1 MKNRLVPVKSW
12 NPVFK
17 RRNNATLKKGHSIQ
31 VNINPMLQKC
41 EHSPVV
47 VKKTQIVFCPGA
59 EPTNPESVCVS
70 LFYVID
76 TGSIRPRARI
86 LGGERVLFIGTQFS
100 ILYTSMYSPA

>member
-1 MKNRLVPVKSW
+1 
-12 NPVFK
+12 
-17 RRNNATLKKGHSIQ
+17 
-31 VNINPMLQKC
+31 MLQKC

-76 TGSIRPRARI
+76 TGSIKAPGPDPR
-86 LGGERVLFIGTQFS
+86 GTEMGVTYLPPPLAQTLTMPIYPYPYWVPQS
-100 ILYTSMYSPA
+100 TSGLW